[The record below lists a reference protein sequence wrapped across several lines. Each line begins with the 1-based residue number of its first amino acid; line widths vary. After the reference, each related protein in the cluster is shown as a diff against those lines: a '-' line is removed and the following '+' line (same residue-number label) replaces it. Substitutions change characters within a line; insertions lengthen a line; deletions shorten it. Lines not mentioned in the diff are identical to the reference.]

1 MAKTQRRLPAPDL
14 LAAVVLETLV
24 EANGQA
30 LTHQQIALACERRPG
45 DARESEEI
53 YEALRI
59 LLGDQLASAAGEGFR
74 ATRAAIRAAQ
84 LSF

>member
-1 MAKTQRRLPAPDL
+1 MTKLDL

-24 EANGQA
+24 EADGGP
-30 LTHQQIALACERRPG
+30 LTHEQIALACERRPE

-53 YEALRI
+53 DKALRI
-59 LLGDQLASAAGEGFR
+59 LMSDRLVRGDGESFR